1 MTLKVG
7 DKVRPSE
14 GYLEK
19 IPQDARLTGEVLE
32 IFGDGEGLTPPRS
45 PMHVTY
51 PVRVMLSNGSEG
63 LATED
68 ELVLLE
74 AEEPHIWEVYVNI
87 LDGQGSSKFYQ
98 QLSLHATKEGAEAEV
113 EKHKEEYP
121 METSDPNFIVAA
133 RKLKIGA

>member
-7 DKVRPSE
+7 DKVRLSE
-14 GYLEK
+14 KYLK
-19 IPQDARLTGEVLE
+19 KHPQDAHLTGVVLG
-32 IFGDGEGLTPPRS
+32 IFGEEGS
-45 PMHVTY
+45 PIERRY
-51 PVRVMLSNGSEG
+51 PVRVMLSNGNEG

-74 AEEPHIWEVYVNI
+74 EEEPHIWEVYVNI
-87 LDGQGSSKFYQ
+87 LNGRGRSIFSR

-113 EKHKEEYP
+113 ERQKKENPE
-121 METSDPNFIVAA
+121 ETSDPNFIVAA